1 MDECKPLRGGVRV
14 DGLRAALR
22 VHAAL
27 RGRVVQVD
35 PIKPMLKLPGTK
47 RLKLEHDGLLSNVGI
62 KFNLR
67 RYTVVDARDRFLKPG
82 GLVLPNVA
90 TVHLALLSD
99 QPRYDRSV
107 TFWED
112 VYGFDFSSLIPQSKR
127 YWSSAG
133 AYTRPLFGST

>member
-1 MDECKPLRGGVRV
+1 
-14 DGLRAALR
+14 
-22 VHAAL
+22 
-27 RGRVVQVD
+27 
-35 PIKPMLKLPGTK
+35 MLKLPGTK

-127 YWSSAG
+127 YWSSDPPVVSVDPAAVVSDSAEVIRIDCAAVTLDELYDPMVG
-133 AYTRPLFGST
+133 RCRLTR